1 MLTPL
6 QISTQRFTPSGK
18 GGYKAAEVDAFI
30 QKVYKNY
37 TKLYN
42 DNNTLGERLASLSPV
57 IDEYNQNK
65 AAIANALISAQT
77 VANTKLDEAK
87 AAADAI
93 IGEANQKGDEIIREK
108 SAEAEKY
115 YADKTHEADE
125 KLTELQKNYS
135 KMKSESDSYK
145 ENYLKEV
152 NLKVNELIEDAN
164 EKAASIVAKA
174 YSDAKQAREKADEVI
189 ASANAELNA
198 LKAETAKIKK
208 ELASFIKLAE
218 SAAKA
223 VGDYEVIEKAEF
235 TQEEVKAEK
244 ISAEDIPAFAFEIE
258 TEAEAVI
265 TEEPVTEEKESDETP
280 EESAEDL
287 FDAEE
292 ESLDLDLFSHS
303 TPEMPDVN
311 SYLSKIFDGT
321 SQDDSAFGFNDLI
334 SESAD
339 TEE

>member
-37 TKLYN
+37 AKLFN
-42 DNNTLGERLASLSPV
+42 DNNTLGERLSSLSPV

-87 AAADAI
+87 AAADEI
-93 IGEANQKGDEIIREK
+93 ISEATAKGDEIIREK

-115 YADKTHEADE
+115 YADKTHEADV
-125 KLTELQKNYS
+125 KLTELQTAYS
-135 KMKSESDSYK
+135 NMKSESDSYK

-152 NLKVNELIEDAN
+152 NFKVSTIIEDAN
-164 EKAASIVAKA
+164 NKAASIVAKA
-174 YSDAKQAREKADEVI
+174 YSDAKTAREKADEVI
-189 ASANAELNA
+189 SSANAELDA
-198 LKAETAKIKK
+198 IKAETAKIKN
-208 ELASFIKLAE
+208 ELASLIKLAE
-218 SAAKA
+218 SATKA
-223 VGDYEVIEKAEF
+223 VGDYEKIENSVYA
-235 TQEEVKAEK
+235 TEEVEAEK
-244 ISAEDIPAFAFEIE
+244 ISAEDIPAFDFEIE
-258 TEAEAVI
+258 AV
-265 TEEPVTEEKESDETP
+265 TAVAEEPVAEGKEADEIP
-280 EESAEDL
+280 DESADGL
-287 FDAEE
+287 FDEEE

-321 SQDDSAFGFNDLI
+321 SQDDSTFGFNDLI
-334 SESAD
+334 SESTD
-339 TEE
+339 SEE

>member
-42 DNNTLGERLASLSPV
+42 DNNTLGERLSSLSPV

-65 AAIANALISAQT
+65 SAIANALISAQT

-115 YADKTHEADE
+115 YADKTREADA
-125 KLTELQKNYS
+125 KLAELQASYS
-135 KMKSESDSYK
+135 KMKTESDSYK

-152 NLKVNELIEDAN
+152 NLKVNEIIEDAN
-164 EKAASIVAKA
+164 EKAASIVSKA

-189 ASANAELNA
+189 SSANAELDA
-198 LKAETAKIKK
+198 IKAETAKIKK
-208 ELASFIKLAE
+208 ELASLIKLAE
-218 SAAKA
+218 SAVKS
-223 VGDYEVIEKAEF
+223 VGDYEIIENSVSS
-235 TQEEVKAEK
+235 QEEVKAEK
-244 ISAEDIPAFAFEIE
+244 ISADDIPAFDFEIE
-258 TEAEAVI
+258 AETAAA
-265 TEEPVTEEKESDETP
+265 EESVTEEAESDVTGEQ
-280 EESAEDL
+280 AEDL
-287 FDAEE
+287 SDEG

-311 SYLSKIFDGT
+311 SYLSKIFDGA
-321 SQDDSAFGFNDLI
+321 SQEDSAFGFNDLI

-339 TEE
+339 SEE